1 MANDNN
7 KEDNSKISAIQIK
20 EKDGNL
26 KSYVIEMEPNNENLI
41 NLKPIDDNNNNKQ
54 QNEQV
59 KKRTSINIDNETK
72 LKRSASLPDVQTAAT
87 PPQQQ
92 TSEPNNFKKKKKLL
106 KNFKP
111 FENFKFYFANH
122 KPIDVEKLSKAF
134 NSYSSKK
141 TYATGF
147 YNLALVTTNFSQIK
161 FLITINNWIPLNI
174 ILVSFVGFSIVLQ
187 FSLAILLIFLVK
199 QGEFVDEEKRDQLIR
214 SNNWATVIILTI
226 SIINIFIN
234 VFISL

>member
-1 MANDNN
+1 MSNDN
-7 KEDNSKISAIQIK
+7 EDSKISAIRIK
-20 EKDGNL
+20 EKDGIM
-26 KSYVIEMEPNNENLI
+26 KSYVIEMESNNNENLI
-41 NLKPIDDNNNNKQ
+41 NLKPIDDDQ
-54 QNEQV
+54 TEIV
-59 KKRTSINIDNETK
+59 KKRISINVDNIDETK
-72 LKRSASLPDVQTAAT
+72 LKRSTSLPDVTAAT
-87 PPQQQ
+87 SLPHQQQ
-92 TSEPNNFKKKKKLL
+92 QPSNNFKKKKKLL

-122 KPIDVEKLSKAF
+122 KPIDVDKLSKAF
-134 NSYSSKK
+134 NSYASKK

-147 YNLALVTTNFSQIK
+147 FNLALVTTNFSQIK

-174 ILVSFVGFSIVLQ
+174 VLVSFVGVSIILQ

-199 QGEFVDEEKRDQLIR
+199 QGEFVDDEKRDQLIR
-214 SNNWATVIILTI
+214 NNNWATIIILTI

>member
-1 MANDNN
+1 MAND
-7 KEDNSKISAIQIK
+7 KEDSSKISAIQIK

-26 KSYVIEMEPNNENLI
+26 KSYVIELEPNNENLI
-41 NLKPIDDNNNNKQ
+41 NLKPIDHNNDNQIEQIKNRSSIIIDNN
-54 QNEQV
+54 
-59 KKRTSINIDNETK
+59 TETK
-72 LKRSASLPDVQTAAT
+72 LKRSTSLPDVTATAIA
-87 PPQQQ
+87 PLQQ

-147 YNLALVTTNFSQIK
+147 FNLALVTTNFSQIK

-174 ILVSFVGFSIVLQ
+174 VLVTFVGISIVLQ

-199 QGEFVDEEKRDQLIR
+199 QGEFVNDEKRDQLIR
-214 SNNWATVIILTI
+214 NNNWATVIVLTI